1 MIGIINFF
9 HDQSYLDSLISETFY
24 CNTPEFYR
32 QYKAEGV
39 SDKIAPFLNTIQFL
53 TPLQVIARK
62 VDYCDKAINRSPIC
76 KDVLYSYQREFRF
89 LIGQCTITQVEGLK
103 LNREN
108 GFSEFI
114 LKNPKI
120 VFKLE

>member
-1 MIGIINFF
+1 MLDK
-9 HDQSYLDSLISETFY
+9 HRRQS
-24 CNTPEFYR
+24 
-32 QYKAEGV
+32 KAEGV
-39 SDKIAPFLNTIQFL
+39 SNKIAPFLKAIQIL
-53 TPLQVIARK
+53 TPLQVTARK
-62 VDYCDKAINRSPIC
+62 VDYCDKAINWSPIC
-76 KDVLYSYQREFRF
+76 KDISYSYQRKFRF

-120 VFKLE
+120 VFKLEGQTDPSF